1 MSGKKDMTVK
11 VDVREVY
18 GNTYY
23 HPMNENAKMFA
34 SIAGTKTI
42 AAMHMKHIRS
52 LGFKIEAVRK
62 ALPEGI
68 SEWKETTNANV

>member
-1 MSGKKDMTVK
+1 MKENIVK

-23 HPMNENAKMFA
+23 HPLNESAKLFA
-34 SIAGTKTI
+34 RIAGTKTI
-42 AAMHMKHIRS
+42 VAGHMKLIRS

-62 ALPEGI
+62 PITLPEGI
-68 SEWKETTNANV
+68 SEWKETVNADV